1 MAVVNRAGITRVK
14 VDDPALQLLLD
25 RVVEL
30 LRTWNGEGANDT
42 QRVITKQEL
51 EARLKE
57 LGLS

>member
-14 VDDPALQLLLD
+14 VDDPSLQLLLD

-30 LRTWNGEGANDT
+30 LRTWNGEGRDDT
-42 QRVITKQEL
+42 QHVITKAEL

-57 LGLS
+57 LGLT